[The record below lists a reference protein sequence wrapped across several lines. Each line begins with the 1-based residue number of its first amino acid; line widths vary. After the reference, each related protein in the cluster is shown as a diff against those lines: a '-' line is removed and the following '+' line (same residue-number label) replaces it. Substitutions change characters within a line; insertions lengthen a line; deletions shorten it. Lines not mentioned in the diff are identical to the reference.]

1 MGGPHTKTR
10 RHSKVGQL
18 SPELQS
24 AVDRLLIEGATY
36 EDIEIFLKEK
46 GHAIGKSSIGR
57 YGKRYLNFYQRV
69 RMIEDQAKTMNSAA
83 GEGLSLEEAA
93 AKAFT
98 SEVLDTLIDLGVDKD
113 KSAKQL
119 PKLMLA
125 FSALQ
130 SSSVSRE
137 KFKADIQKRVVK
149 TADDVTKIAKK
160 SGLSEDAAAQIRNKI
175 LGINK

>member
-10 RHSKVGQL
+10 RHSKVNQL
-18 SPELQS
+18 PSELQS
-24 AVDRLLIEGATY
+24 SVDRLLIEGATY
-36 EDIEIFLKEK
+36 EEIEVFLKQQ
-46 GHAIGKSSIGR
+46 GHEIGKSSIGR

-69 RMIEDQAKTMNSAA
+69 RMIEDQAKQINSNA

-93 AKAFT
+93 SKAFT
-98 SEVLDTLIDLGVDKD
+98 SEVLDTLIDIGIDKE
-113 KSAKQL
+113 KGAKQL

-137 KFKADIQKRVVK
+137 KFKADIQRRVAK
-149 TADDVTKIAKK
+149 TAEDVTKIAKK
-160 SGLSEDAAAQIRNKI
+160 NGLSDDTAAQIREKI
-175 LGINK
+175 LGIGK